1 MLAARCLGGALLA
14 APRDPGRAL
23 LVLARE
29 LGGAVA
35 CNARELGAASNSPP
49 EEVADI
55 IRAQLPQNAAPNA
68 VFCRFGREKERFRR
82 ENP

>member
-14 APRDPGRAL
+14 APRDPERAL
-23 LVLARE
+23 LVL
-29 LGGAVA
+29 
-35 CNARELGAASNSPP
+35 ARELGAASNSPP